1 MAQEGTWRKNLFKAD
16 KKYRIIK
23 DWSFFG
29 SQFKTDDIVVFESCS
44 YERYDS
50 ETLFRFKRA
59 DSARVEL
66 IWRLRDNEPDS
77 MVNEY
82 FSEVEK

>member
-1 MAQEGTWRKNLFKAD
+1 MAQEGTWRKRLFKD
-16 KKYRIIK
+16 GKKYRIIK

-29 SQFKTDDIVVFESCS
+29 SHFKTDDVVEFESCS

-59 DSARVEL
+59 DASRADL

-82 FSEVEK
+82 FYEV